1 MEFVAPLGA
10 FGRSDLASAGGKG
23 ANLGELIRA
32 GLPVPDGF
40 VVTTDAYAE
49 MVRTSGPPIDEH
61 PTDDDG
67 GSIRARFEA
76 AEVPGAIAA
85 AVAKAYAE
93 LGGGPVAVRSS
104 ATAEDLPGAAFAG
117 QQDTYLNVLGEP
129 AVLAAVRSCWA
140 SLWTDR
146 AIAYRRGRGI
156 ESGEVRIAVVVQR
169 MVQAETAG
177 VMFTADPVSG
187 DRERIVVD
195 ASSGL
200 GEAVVS
206 GLVTPDHYVLS
217 PRGQL
222 LGWSPGRREAVIT
235 GAAGGGT
242 RLVNEAQRDPH
253 RNPSNPA
260 KSAHPAPPASE
271 ARTQHDPLPSEV
283 LAELARLGTLVARHF
298 GRPRDIE
305 WAYADRRVYLVQAR
319 PMTALPPPPVRL
331 NLIQRRMGEMLLE
344 YVTVRPYPID
354 VTTWLPYGPVGM
366 MTKVGERFG
375 IRGLFAN
382 FLTEQDGV
390 VYGMVPRTPR
400 PTLGLLGTPFR
411 VARLVRRRDP
421 ARWTEDPRFVEFLA
435 DVRGLAD
442 QDLSAMPWPRLIRVP
457 RRALALSEP
466 FVGLRGDYLP
476 GAGVALLRLRARLA
490 RLGRTGLMSEL
501 ILGGATRTEDA
512 NRALA
517 NLAGRLRRDPRLAAA
532 VDTADPARLAEFPE
546 FDEAFRLFL
555 AEYGHRETASPILVT
570 PPTWAEAPETVLGLI
585 KVIAAAP
592 PPPSNRAER
601 ALAELLSHPKLGDP
615 RRQVRVRR
623 LVERARAGIAFR
635 EDSHFYF
642 TMPLPIV
649 RRSLLEIGARLR
661 DTGVLSA
668 STDVFHL
675 RLEELEVIA
684 DLDALP
690 EPERRR
696 LRSTVLARAA
706 KRAELSAVRLLD
718 PGRVYPKAD
727 RGEAL
732 VTGTPTSAGTVT
744 GPVRVIR
751 EPAQFGKLRGG
762 DVLVCPYTNP
772 AWTPLFQRACAVVVD
787 AGGSGSHAAIVAR
800 EYGIP
805 AIMGTADGTTVLA
818 DGQLVTVD
826 GNAGTVTAARP
837 APSTRG
843 EGEQHAGRA
852 AAPPESE
859 ARAPEAS
866 P

>member
-1 MEFVAPLGA
+1 MEFAAPLGA

-40 VVTTDAYAE
+40 VVTTGAYAE

-61 PTDDDG
+61 STDDDG
-67 GSIRARFEA
+67 GPIRARFEA
-76 AEVPGAIAA
+76 AEIPGAIAA

-156 ESGEVRIAVVVQR
+156 ESREVRIAVVVQR

-217 PRGQL
+217 PRGKL
-222 LGWSPGRREAVIT
+222 HAWSPGRREAVIT

-242 RLVNEAQRDPH
+242 RLVNEAQVQPQR
-253 RNPSNPA
+253 
-260 KSAHPAPPASE
+260 
-271 ARTQHDPLPSEV
+271 LPSEV

-298 GRPRDIE
+298 GRPQDIE

-331 NLIQRRMGEMLLE
+331 NPIQRRMGEMLLE

-400 PTLGLLGTPFR
+400 PTLGLLRTPFR

-421 ARWTEDPRFVEFLA
+421 ARWTEDPRFVEFIA

-442 QDLSAMPWPRLIRVP
+442 QDLSTMPWPRLIRMP

-476 GAGVALLRLRARLA
+476 GAGIALLRLRARLA

-517 NLAGRLRRDPRLAAA
+517 NLAERPRQDPRLAAA
-532 VDTADPARLAEFPE
+532 VDTTDPARLAEFPE

-570 PPTWAEAPETVLGLI
+570 PPTWAEAPETVLRLI

-592 PPPSNRAER
+592 PQPSNRAER
-601 ALAELLSHPKLGDP
+601 ALAELLSHPKLSDP
-615 RRQVRVRR
+615 QRQVRVRR

-675 RLEELEVIA
+675 RLAELEAIA
-684 DLDALP
+684 DLEALP

-696 LRSTVLARAA
+696 LRSTVLARTA

-718 PGRVYPKAD
+718 PGLVYRKVD

-732 VTGTPTSAGTVT
+732 VTGTPTSAGSVT

-751 EPAQFGKLRGG
+751 EPAEFGKLRGG

-787 AGGSGSHAAIVAR
+787 AGGSASHAAIVAR

-805 AIMGTADGTTVLA
+805 AIMGTADGTTVLT

-826 GNAGTVTAARP
+826 GNAGAVTAVRP
-837 APSTRG
+837 AL
-843 EGEQHAGRA
+843 
-852 AAPPESE
+852 SE

-866 P
+866 R

>member
-1 MEFVAPLGA
+1 MELVGPLGA

-49 MVRTSGPPIDEH
+49 MVRASGPPIAEQ
-61 PTDDDG
+61 PADDDG
-67 GSIRARFEA
+67 GPIRARFEA
-76 AEVPGAIAA
+76 AEIPGSVAA

-93 LGGGPVAVRSS
+93 LGGGAVAVRSS

-117 QQDTYLNVLGEP
+117 QQDTYLNVVGEA
-129 AVLAAVRSCWA
+129 AVLDGVRSCWA

-156 ESGEVRIAVVVQR
+156 DPGEVRIAVVVQR

-177 VMFTADPVSG
+177 VLFTADPVSG

-206 GLVTPDHYVLS
+206 GLVTPDHYVLG
-217 PRGQL
+217 PHGEL
-222 LGWSPGRREAVIT
+222 HDWSPGRREVVIT
-235 GAAGGGT
+235 AVAGGGT
-242 RLVNEAQRDPH
+242 RGSGGTTPER
-253 RNPSNPA
+253 
-260 KSAHPAPPASE
+260 
-271 ARTQHDPLPSEV
+271 LPGEV
-283 LAELARLGTLVARHF
+283 LAELARLGTEVARHF
-298 GRPRDIE
+298 GRPQDIE
-305 WAYADRRVYLVQAR
+305 WAYADGRVYLVQAR

-331 NLIQRRMGEMLLE
+331 NAIQRRMGQVLLE

-354 VTTWLPYGPVGM
+354 VTTWVPHGPVGM
-366 MTKVGERFG
+366 MTKVGARFG
-375 IRGLFAN
+375 IRGLFAD

-390 VYGMVPRTPR
+390 VYGLVPRTPR
-400 PTLGLLGTPFR
+400 PTLGLLRAPFR

-435 DVRGLAD
+435 DVRGLAG
-442 QDLSAMPWPRLIRVP
+442 QDLSAMPWARLVRMPRL
-457 RRALALSEP
+457 ALALEEP
-466 FVGLRGDYLP
+466 FVALRADYLP
-476 GAGVALLRLRARLA
+476 GVGAALLRLRARLA
-490 RLGRTGLMSEL
+490 RLGRTQLMSEL
-501 ILGGATRTEDA
+501 ILGGGTRTEDA

-517 NLAGRLRRDPRLAAA
+517 SLADRVRRDPELAAA
-532 VDTADPARLAEFPE
+532 VDSTDRTRLAEFPE
-546 FDEAFRLFL
+546 FDRAFRSFL

-570 PPTWAEAPETVLGLI
+570 PPTWAEAPETALGLI
-585 KVIAAAP
+585 KVLAAEAP
-592 PPPSNRAER
+592 QPSNRAER
-601 ALAELLSHPKLGDP
+601 ALAELLSHPRLRGS
-615 RRQVRVRR
+615 RRRARTRR

-661 DTGVLSA
+661 GAGVLSTP
-668 STDVFHL
+668 TDVFHL
-675 RLEELEVIA
+675 RLEELEAIA
-684 DLDALP
+684 DLDATS
-690 EPERRR
+690 EPQRRR
-696 LRSTVLARAA
+696 LRSTALARAA
-706 KRAELSAVRLLD
+706 KRAELAGVRLID
-718 PGRVYPKAD
+718 PGLIYPRVD
-727 RGEAL
+727 RGDAL

-751 EPAQFGKLRGG
+751 EPAEFGKLESG

-787 AGGSGSHAAIVAR
+787 AGGSASHAAIVAR

-805 AIMGTADGTTVLA
+805 AIMGTADGTTVLT
-818 DGQLVTVD
+818 DGQLVIVD
-826 GNAGTVTAARP
+826 GDTGRVTAGQP
-837 APSTRG
+837 A
-843 EGEQHAGRA
+843 AGI
-852 AAPPESE
+852 PES
-859 ARAPEAS
+859 S